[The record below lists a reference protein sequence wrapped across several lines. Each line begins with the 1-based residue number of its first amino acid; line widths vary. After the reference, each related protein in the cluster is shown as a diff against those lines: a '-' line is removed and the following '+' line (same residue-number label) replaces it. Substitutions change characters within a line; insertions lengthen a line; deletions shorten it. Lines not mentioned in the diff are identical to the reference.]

1 MHIYVYNMH
10 ICVLVCVI
18 GIFSYLYIII
28 VHLWMVLICP
38 LNMKHIGDFLLPE
51 EPSPGCGLNDFYLR
65 CAAKTI
71 CRALVHLIDW
81 RDQLQ
86 KTRVL
91 HGFTVLPLK
100 IWVLITKASL
110 LAGVGFALA
119 VNWGRL
125 DAASMIFHVE
135 LVLGPPCWT
144 WSIMSNCD
152 PTPLE
157 LKPRGVHPA
166 GFHLQSNL
174 T

>member
-1 MHIYVYNMH
+1 M
-10 ICVLVCVI
+10 CVI
-18 GIFSYLYIII
+18 GIFSFLHIII

-38 LNMKHIGDFLLPE
+38 LNMKHIGDFSLPE

-71 CRALVHLIDW
+71 CRALVHRIDW

-86 KTRVL
+86 KP
-91 HGFTVLPLK
+91 GFTVLPFK

-135 LVLGPPCWT
+135 LVLGPPLLDVINHVELW
-144 WSIMSNCD
+144 
-152 PTPLE
+152 PHPLE
-157 LKPRGVHPA
+157 LKRRGVHPA

-174 T
+174 M